1 LGGKS
6 PRDGVFGKLV
16 ELDGGQKHP
25 KLKELVEVV
34 NGEALLKVNL
44 RYIRVV
50 MQGFGDYPIF
60 AFGDVKN

>member
-1 LGGKS
+1 VGKS
-6 PRDGVFGKLV
+6 PRDVVFGKLI
-16 ELDGGQKHP
+16 ELDGGQKRP

-50 MQGFGDYPIF
+50 MQGFGDNPIF
-60 AFGDVKN
+60 VFGDVKN